1 MTGAASNACGVSGT
15 DESTG
20 LQDPG
25 DRTDTD
31 AASEVRELR
40 AMVRALR
47 EELERTG
54 FEKQEAV
61 EAAVRGATD
70 EIAQLRASAQALREA
85 LEDQAA
91 DHTQRLADAER
102 AFRDERVQLTGMIA
116 ALREQLEGSD
126 GG

>member
-1 MTGAASNACGVSGT
+1 MTRLHRGQPWCAAI
-15 DESTG
+15 
-20 LQDPG
+20 
-25 DRTDTD
+25 
-31 AASEVRELR
+31 VRGR
-40 AMVRALR
+40 DHV
-47 EELERTG
+47 
-54 FEKQEAV
+54 AV
-61 EAAVRGATD
+61 EVAVRGATD

>member
-1 MTGAASNACGVSGT
+1 MSGT
-15 DESTG
+15 DERTD
-20 LQDPG
+20 LQDSG

-47 EELERTG
+47 EELERTS
-54 FEKQEAV
+54 FEKEEAV

-70 EIAQLRASAQALREA
+70 EIAQLRASAREA